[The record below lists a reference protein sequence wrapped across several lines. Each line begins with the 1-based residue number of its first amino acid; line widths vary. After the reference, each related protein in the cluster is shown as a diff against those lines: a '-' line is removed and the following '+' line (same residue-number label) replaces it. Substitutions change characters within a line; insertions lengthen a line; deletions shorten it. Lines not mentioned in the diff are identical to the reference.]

1 MPLMTASHLF
11 ESSAAMMP
19 SKPVLSN
26 SALTPIRFAMAVPMS
41 MSEPI
46 AVVVPFL

>member
-1 MPLMTASHLF
+1 MI
-11 ESSAAMMP
+11 P

-26 SALTPIRFAMAVPMS
+26 WALTPIRFAIAVPMS

-46 AVVVPFL
+46 AFVVPFL